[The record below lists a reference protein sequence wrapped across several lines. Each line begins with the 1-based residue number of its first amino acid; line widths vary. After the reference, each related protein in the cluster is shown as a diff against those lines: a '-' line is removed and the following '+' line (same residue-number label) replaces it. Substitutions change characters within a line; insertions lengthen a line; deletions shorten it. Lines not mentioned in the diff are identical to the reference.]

1 MKTIFGLF
9 DKREQA
15 EAVAEFAR
23 RSSIDDQHLKV
34 LDSGSPA
41 HDLVEPSPR
50 PRTWKGIRGFMILGT
65 LIFGVFGA
73 FAAVG
78 SITSTGA
85 PVSFAVQVLLL
96 FLLIG
101 FFSGV
106 GLGFVKGRSDAEE
119 EIQRFR
125 EAFGQGAVMKV
136 CIAACSLGLAPG
148 AEEADEGV
156 GETTDFGAALKGSS
170 LDFCR

>member
-50 PRTWKGIRGFMILGT
+50 PRTWKG
-65 LIFGVFGA
+65 
-73 FAAVG
+73 FAA
-78 SITSTGA
+78 S
-85 PVSFAVQVLLL
+85 
-96 FLLIG
+96 
-101 FFSGV
+101 
-106 GLGFVKGRSDAEE
+106 
-119 EIQRFR
+119 
-125 EAFGQGAVMKV
+125 
-136 CIAACSLGLAPG
+136 
-148 AEEADEGV
+148 
-156 GETTDFGAALKGSS
+156 
-170 LDFCR
+170 